1 MGGAV
6 DRLGNDDGRVARE
19 LTPSRPCRWL
29 LRRQPRAR
37 KKHRKQGTRPP
48 KLRSPL
54 RTTRPVLG
62 ATPPPTPR
70 ESAPTQATSE
80 HSYRCPHFISIDDQL
95 QQQPLLT
102 ACNTAH
108 ILPLSPCVS
117 LRRPGNIH
125 ESPDPLN
132 SPHTPAPALPSRHIA
147 LSTWIR
153 CS

>member
-1 MGGAV
+1 MVAHGRNRTLVRLGESRGAGEGATGEEEEGKVMGGAV

-62 ATPPPTPR
+62 ATPPPTPL
-70 ESAPTQATSE
+70 ESAPTQATS
-80 HSYRCPHFISIDDQL
+80 
-95 QQQPLLT
+95 
-102 ACNTAH
+102 
-108 ILPLSPCVS
+108 
-117 LRRPGNIH
+117 
-125 ESPDPLN
+125 
-132 SPHTPAPALPSRHIA
+132 
-147 LSTWIR
+147 
-153 CS
+153 